1 MNFLLLALIAATP
14 LLEPASIEINAKPV
28 RGKMPYKV
36 ALRDSARADQLMSR
50 ATRMVDPLLEIT
62 TSAGAHN
69 VNPARAWDVR
79 IIGPFGR
86 RIVPTVMN
94 RYFVLPVIKEA
105 LDDQTDLELLGQLDE
120 TYLNFVWSV
129 RIKDGNISYRDLKIA
144 MKEAAN
150 FYTSGDSQALRVCYA
165 EGQGKLL
172 IDGIAQHASAE
183 EYGCQIYTFNS
194 GLGDDSVLSFDSPPS
209 MVTIAS
215 RRQYAHM
222 SLTSHAK
229 SE

>member
-1 MNFLLLALIAATP
+1 MAL
-14 LLEPASIEINAKPV
+14 
-28 RGKMPYKV
+28 G
-36 ALRDSARADQLMSR
+36 DSARTDQLMSR

-62 TSAGAHN
+62 TSAGARSI
-69 VNPARAWDVR
+69 NPARAWDVR
-79 IIGPFGR
+79 IIGPFGQ

-94 RYFVLPVIKEA
+94 RYFVLPFIKEA
-105 LDDQTDLELLGQLDE
+105 LDDKTDLELLGQLDE

-144 MKEAAN
+144 MKEAAS

-165 EGQGKLL
+165 EGQGALL
-172 IDGIAQHASAE
+172 IDGRTQHASGE
-183 EYGCQIYTFNS
+183 EYGCQIYTFAS
-194 GLGDDSVLSFDSPPS
+194 SLGDDSVLSFDSAPA

-215 RRQYAHM
+215 RRVYARM
-222 SLTSHAK
+222 SLTPQAR

>member
-14 LLEPASIEINAKPV
+14 LLEPATVEINAKPV
-28 RGKMPYKV
+28 RGKMSYKV

-62 TSAGAHN
+62 TSAGARSL
-69 VNPARAWDVR
+69 NPTRAWDVR
-79 IIGPFGR
+79 IVGLFGQR
-86 RIVPTVMN
+86 VVPTVMN

-105 LDDQTDLELLGQLDE
+105 LDDKTELELLGQLDE

-129 RIKDGNISYRDLKIA
+129 RMKDGRISYRDLKIA
-144 MKEAAN
+144 MKEAAS
-150 FYTSGDSQALRVCYA
+150 FYTSGDSQSLRVCYA
-165 EGQGKLL
+165 EGQGKLN
-172 IDGIAQHASAE
+172 IDGMPQHASEE
-183 EYGCQIYTFNS
+183 EYGCQIYTFAPS
-194 GLGDDSVLSFDSPPS
+194 LRDDAVLSFDGAPA

-215 RRQYAHM
+215 RRQYARM
-222 SLTSHAK
+222 WLTSHAK